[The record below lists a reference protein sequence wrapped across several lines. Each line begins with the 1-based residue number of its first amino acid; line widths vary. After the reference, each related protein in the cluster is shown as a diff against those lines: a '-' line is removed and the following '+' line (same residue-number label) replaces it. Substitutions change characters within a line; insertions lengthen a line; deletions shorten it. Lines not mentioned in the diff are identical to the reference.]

1 MIQSSVGSQEEG
13 ISSGIVSTTV
23 LALTSGAIT
32 GLKKNPVKLV
42 KKKSEIIA
50 KGANFAERQRGILKA
65 VFIQWFLH
73 VSDDTINN
81 IGHQNYVPLPQNFCA
96 THGGTD
102 CKELEIETE
111 NKMEILC

>member
-1 MIQSSVGSQEEG
+1 M
-13 ISSGIVSTTV
+13 VSTKA

-32 GLKKNPVKLV
+32 GLKKNPVRLV

-65 VFIQWFLH
+65 NLIQWFLH
-73 VSDDTINN
+73 VSDGTMNN
-81 IGHQNYVPLPQNFCA
+81 IGHLNYVPLQRNFCA

-102 CKELEIETE
+102 CKELEIETGD
-111 NKMEILC
+111 KMEILFQWLLFSDTIPAS